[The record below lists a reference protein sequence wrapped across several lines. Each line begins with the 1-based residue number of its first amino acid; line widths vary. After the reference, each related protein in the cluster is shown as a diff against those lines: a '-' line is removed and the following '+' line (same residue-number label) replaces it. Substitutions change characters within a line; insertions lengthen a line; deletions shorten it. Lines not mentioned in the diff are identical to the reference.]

1 MMNAAEYERALV
13 ALDGVFDAPEG
24 TDAAKRRDVLVDEIE
39 RYEDLH
45 YPIGTPDFRGA
56 ITARLNDL
64 DLTPDDPF
72 FTVDERRVI
81 EAVLAGVPEQSEAIV
96 RTVLEKLG
104 IPAEVIDEGGRKV

>member
-45 YPIGTPDFRGA
+45 YPIGTPDLRGA

-64 DLTPDDPF
+64 DLTPNDPF
-72 FTVDERRVI
+72 FSDDERRVI
-81 EAVLAGVPEQSEAIV
+81 EAVLAGVPEQSEARV
-96 RTVLEKLG
+96 RTVLEKMGFPSDVVDELG
-104 IPAEVIDEGGRKV
+104 AKV